1 MSVPDK
7 RHCVISKEGKEVKH
21 NVNRLIKQHRWDEWH
36 ADTMTAF
43 AARTEERNTPGKLE
57 KEKEGERREKEI
69 KTGETI
75 IFPMNMSDSHPIPFG
90 SWESSRD

>member
-1 MSVPDK
+1 
-7 RHCVISKEGKEVKH
+7 
-21 NVNRLIKQHRWDEWH
+21 
-36 ADTMTAF
+36 MTAF

-90 SWESSRD
+90 VGRVLEIRGKQDLKFQWMGNTTCSARGTFLPGWIDPKDKKFY